1 AACST
6 VLYAQLQP
14 LAAAN
19 FSDATARSLMM
30 PLASA
35 AYSDAPQQCLDNQLK
50 TANVSKQITRKCDYF
65 KQDTCSGFTF
75 YDETRKVI
83 GVAFRGTM
91 DTSQLIEQISD
102 ILFESQ
108 MDFPAG
114 GKTSSYFS
122 KAFNDVWNDGMGD
135 DFAALVAKYPSYKVW
150 ITGHSLG
157 GALASMAA
165 ALISSDKLATKENIA
180 LYTFGQPRTGDPTY
194 AHIHDKLV
202 TSYRVVHG
210 RDIVVQSPPRFMNY

>member
-19 FSDATARSLMM
+19 FSDATARSLML

-35 AYSDAPQQCLDNQLK
+35 AYSNTPQQCLDNQLK

-83 GVAFRGTM
+83 GVAFRGTGD
-91 DTSQLIEQISD
+91 DTQLIAEITD
-102 ILFESQ
+102 ILFDA
-108 MDFPAG
+108 MVDFQDG
-114 GKTSSYFS
+114 GKTSYYFND
-122 KAFNDVWNDGMGD
+122 AFNDVWNNGLGA
-135 DFAALVAKYPSYKVW
+135 DFALLVAKYPSYKVW
-150 ITGHSLG
+150 VTGHSLG
-157 GALASMAA
+157 GALADIAA
-165 ALISSDKLATKENIA
+165 AVISANKLATKANIS
-180 LYTFGQPRTGDPTY
+180 LYTFGQPRTGDPKY
-194 AHIHDKLV
+194 AEIHDMLV
-202 TSYRVVHG
+202 TSYRVTHS
-210 RDIVVQSPPRFMNY
+210 RDIIVHLPPRFMNY